1 MTDCQECKRAAVEM
15 WHAFSTSCR
24 QCNAR
29 AFSRGPD
36 FFRVRNEGRLDQDYL
51 DRLQA
56 LGLTHLEV
64 KQAAAEDAMR
74 WGSTCNPTQY

>member
-1 MTDCQECKRAAVEM
+1 MTDCQDCKRAAVEM

-29 AFSRGPD
+29 SFSRGPD
-36 FFRVRNEGRLDQDYL
+36 FFRVRNGGRLDSAYL

-56 LGLTHLEV
+56 LGLTHIEV
-64 KQAAAEDAMR
+64 KQAAAEDAMQR
-74 WGSTCNPTQY
+74 GSTCKSTQ